1 MTINQSPLGKK
12 VNYSEQYNPELL
24 CAIPRNQSRG
34 GWLSQGQ
41 PLPFDG
47 FDQWNLWELS
57 WLDPTGKPQVRVGRL
72 QIPCNSPFLVE
83 SKSLKLYLN
92 SLNFKKFPTAGAVQE
107 CIVNDLSQLLDC
119 KVSLEILP
127 LASKALNTFSIEGEC
142 LDQGPFSQEM
152 QDAIQGNSEEVSEV
166 LYSHLFRSCC
176 PVTGQPDWATVVIDY
191 KGSPL
196 NRSAL
201 LTYLVSFRKHQAFHE
216 ACVEKIFTDLLTQ
229 CDLKKLSVMAFF
241 NRRGGID
248 ISPYRSTRELPAYLP
263 RLSRQ

>member
-1 MTINQSPLGKK
+1 MTIDKSPLGKT
-12 VNYSEQYNPELL
+12 VTYSEEYSPELL
-24 CAIPRNQSRG
+24 CAIPRSQSRDS
-34 GWLSQGQ
+34 WLTEGEA
-41 PLPFDG
+41 LPFNG

-92 SLNFKKFPTAGAVQE
+92 SLNFKKFATTGAAQE
-107 CIVNDLSQLLDC
+107 CIVNDLSHLLDC
-119 KVSLEILP
+119 KVTLEILP
-127 LASKALNTFSIEGEC
+127 LASKSLNTFSIEGDC
-142 LDQGPFSQEM
+142 IDQGPFSQEM
-152 QDAIQGNSEEVSEV
+152 HSAIQDGSEEVTEV

-196 NRSAL
+196 NRAAL
-201 LTYLVSFRKHQAFHE
+201 LTYLVSFRKHRAFHE
-216 ACVEKIFTDLLTQ
+216 ACVEKIFVDLLSQ
-229 CDLKKLSVMAFF
+229 CELKKLSVMAFF

-248 ISPYRSTRELPAYLP
+248 ISPYRSIHELPAYLP